1 MSPDMVANRF
11 FGGLAMVVA
20 GAFALGAVFLFALG
34 WANDPNNHLWGLV
47 EAFLYVRILC
57 LPGIVAFF
65 LGRLMWR
72 RSRSPSN

>member
-1 MSPDMVANRF
+1 MSPHMVAKRF
-11 FGGLAMVVA
+11 FGGLAMMVA
-20 GAFALGAVFLFALG
+20 GAFALGCVLVLALG
-34 WANDPNNHLWGLV
+34 WADNPNNHLWGLV